1 MAYSC
6 HISAMAV
13 KAAIVRARVDQK
25 LKRDS
30 EAILRKLGLNTTE
43 AIRMFFTQVTLRR
56 GLPFAVS
63 LQTEDTANSDL
74 LLPKAKRKAAIDSLY
89 DD

>member
-1 MAYSC
+1 
-6 HISAMAV
+6 MAV

-25 LKRDS
+25 LKRES

-43 AIRMFFTQVTLRR
+43 AIRMFFTQVTLKR